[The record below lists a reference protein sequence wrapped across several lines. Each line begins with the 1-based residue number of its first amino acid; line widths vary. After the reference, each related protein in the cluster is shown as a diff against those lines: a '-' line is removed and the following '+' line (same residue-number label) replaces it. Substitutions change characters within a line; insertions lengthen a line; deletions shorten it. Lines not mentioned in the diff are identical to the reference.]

1 MKIPPRIR
9 SAVLERDAGRC
20 VRCGEVGGSIH
31 HRVPRRMGGTKDIR
45 SYDMRNLVTLCGSGT
60 TGCHGWV
67 ESNRAL
73 AYLGGWLVNGYVHLD
88 DILTRPDGRA
98 VLLGADGSRNDLGE
112 SA

>member
-9 SAVLERDAGRC
+9 SIVHARDGGRC
-20 VRCGEVGGSIH
+20 VRCDGLGQSIH
-31 HRVPRRMGGTKDIR
+31 HRFPRRMGGTKDVR
-45 SYDMRNLVTLCGSGT
+45 SYDLRNLVTLCGTGT

-73 AYLGGWLVNGYVHLD
+73 AYLGGWLVNGYDHLD
-88 DILTRPDGRA
+88 DILTRPDGLA
-98 VLLGADGSRNDLGE
+98 VLLGADGSRDDIGA